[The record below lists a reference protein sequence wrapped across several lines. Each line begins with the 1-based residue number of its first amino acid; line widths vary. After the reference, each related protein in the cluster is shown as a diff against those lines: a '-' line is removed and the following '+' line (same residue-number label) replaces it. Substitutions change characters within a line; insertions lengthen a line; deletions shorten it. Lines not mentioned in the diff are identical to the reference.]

1 MPRFRIIILE
11 RDDRKIDYVMWADV
25 PAARQPF
32 YAAPGKMS
40 AWKDALAID
49 NTALQMGQV
58 VEEAGHEVMEPG
70 YTAAQ
75 SRTKLIN
82 TWTEF
87 QNRITALNKWDRYG
101 TTWDGTTWTAA
112 GVA

>member
-32 YAAPGKMS
+32 YADATKVS
-40 AWKDALAID
+40 AWKGALGPD
-49 NTALQMGQV
+49 NTALQLGQV
-58 VEEAGHEVMEPG
+58 VEMAGHEVMEPG

-75 SRTKLIN
+75 SRLKLIN

-87 QNRITALNKWDRYG
+87 QNRVTAFNKWDRYG
-101 TTWDGTTWTAA
+101 TTWDGTAWTAG